1 MSRIFSLKGFSIPQ
15 LFRRRR
21 AAGAPR
27 TKGAAAAAAVAMGV
41 FWSGWGSAWL
51 PGFVSGPGPGA
62 PGSKVADR
70 ADSDPAQPLAQDP
83 WLGLRASGPGRA
95 HAATREPLTSQQGAV
110 AADHELASRAGAE
123 ILAQGGNAV
132 DAAVATALALGVV
145 QPAGSGLGGG
155 GFLLVRKPDG
165 QSYAL
170 DFREVAPRAARAD
183 MFIDKTTGKAVA
195 ERSRFG
201 ALAVAVPGEAA
212 GFAQALKEHG
222 KLGAA
227 QVIGPALRLARDGFP
242 VGAHLARAAAQVVP
256 RLPPQSSLRE
266 LLAPGGVTLQHG
278 QVLKRPA
285 LASTLEQLGRD
296 GFLAFYRTT
305 PGAIGD
311 EIVRTVREGGG
322 VLSAADLSAYRPVVR
337 TPLTG
342 QYRGHKLLT
351 MPPPAGGVTALE
363 ALQILDAR
371 PPLSTG
377 PSSSATLHELI
388 ESLKHAFA
396 DRARLLGDPAFVK
409 IPTAELASVD
419 YARGRAATIQPDRVL
434 PAKDYG
440 RPAGNRPLSA
450 PRDHGT
456 THICVID
463 RDGTV
468 AALTSTVNLYFGA
481 QLVGGKTGV
490 ILNDEM
496 DDFAAQ
502 PAAPNAFGLVGD
514 ANNAV
519 APGKRPASSMTPLI
533 VYGDDGTL
541 LCAGGSG
548 GPTIVTGVVQTVVNI
563 LDFKMDVEA
572 AVSAPRI
579 HAQYVPETVVVEPE
593 IPVDVRDG
601 LERRGHKLSVP
612 KTHLGSSVQVVL
624 RRPGVT
630 PKAAPLGNS
639 ELEADPAVPAT
650 ASKPQPTFSAAAD
663 PRKGGTP
670 AAP

>member
-1 MSRIFSLKGFSIPQ
+1 MG
-15 LFRRRR
+15 
-21 AAGAPR
+21 AGA
-27 TKGAAAAAAVAMGV
+27 
-41 FWSGWGSAWL
+41 GSAPAG
-51 PGFVSGPGPGA
+51 PGLRLTARKPSGAWATWASWGPGA
-62 PGSKVADR
+62 
-70 ADSDPAQPLAQDP
+70 
-83 WLGLRASGPGRA
+83 A
-95 HAATREPLTSQQGAV
+95 HAASREPLTGPGGAV

-155 GFLLVRKPDG
+155 GFLVVRKPDG

-183 MFIDKTTGKAVA
+183 MYIDKVTGKAVA
-195 ERSRFG
+195 ERSRTG
-201 ALAVAVPGEAA
+201 ALAVAVPGEPA

-222 KLGAA
+222 KLGAT
-227 QVIGPALRLARDGFP
+227 QVIAPALHLARDGFP
-242 VGAHLARAAAQVVP
+242 VGGHLARAAAQVVP
-256 RLPPQSSLRE
+256 RLPANSSLRE
-266 LLAPGGVTLQHG
+266 LLAPGGVTLVRG
-278 QVLKRPA
+278 QVLKRPE
-285 LASTLEQLGRD
+285 LAATLERIERE
-296 GFLAFYRTT
+296 GFQAFYRTG
-305 PGAIGD
+305 PGTLGD
-311 EIVRTVREGGG
+311 EIVRAVREGGG
-322 VLSAADLSAYRPVVR
+322 ILSAADLQAYRPVVR
-337 TPLTG
+337 TPLVG
-342 QYRGHKLLT
+342 QYRGYQLVT

-363 ALQILDAR
+363 TLQILNAR
-371 PPLSTG
+371 PPLTAG
-377 PSSSATLHELI
+377 PGSSATLHELI
-388 ESLKHAFA
+388 EAFKHAFA

-409 IPTAELASVD
+409 IPTAELTSLD

-440 RPAGNRPLSA
+440 RPAGNQPISP

-502 PAAPNAFGLVGD
+502 PAAPNAFGLVGE

-533 VYGDDGTL
+533 AVGTDGTL

-572 AVSAPRI
+572 AVGAPRI
-579 HAQYVPETVVVEPE
+579 HAQYVPDNVLVEPE
-593 IPVDVRDG
+593 IPADVRAG

-612 KTHLGSSVQVVL
+612 GGSLGTSVQVVL
-624 RRPGVT
+624 RRPGAA

-639 ELEADPAVPAT
+639 ELEADPAPPP
-650 ASKPQPTFSAAAD
+650 SKPQPTFSAASD
-663 PRKGGTP
+663 PRKGGLP
-670 AAP
+670 AVP